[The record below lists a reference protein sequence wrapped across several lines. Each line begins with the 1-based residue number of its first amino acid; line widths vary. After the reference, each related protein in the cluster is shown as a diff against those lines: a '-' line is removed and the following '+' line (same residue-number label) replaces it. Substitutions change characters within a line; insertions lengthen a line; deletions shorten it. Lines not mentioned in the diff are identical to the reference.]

1 MLNGVQ
7 RAHDLN
13 EAPEVIRDL
22 VETMTVFQNR
32 SHPGGVTVEIV
43 GRLNALLGEQASPQQ
58 RSRSVGK
65 VGREREGDATTSIQS
80 HKAREFNDLI
90 ATGERI

>member
-1 MLNGVQ
+1 MLNGVR

-43 GRLNALLGEQASPQQ
+43 GRLNALLGEQASPP
-58 RSRSVGK
+58 
-65 VGREREGDATTSIQS
+65 TTF
-80 HKAREFNDLI
+80 EEC
-90 ATGERI
+90 GESW